1 MAYFS
6 DSKPVSNSFREALKD
21 VLGPKKADDEVLE
34 SSHESEAEEKAE
46 EKAEKKS
53 KKKEVEETVEA
64 QDDLTELTEEE
75 LFLVME
81 QELGP
86 HIAYLLD
93 EGFSEEEIEN
103 IIVEMLSEEE
113 AD

>member
-6 DSKPVSNSFREALKD
+6 DSKPVSNSFRDALKE
-21 VLGPKKADDEVLE
+21 VMGGKKADEDLE
-34 SSHESEAEEKAE
+34 ESKHESKAEEKAE
-46 EKAEKKS
+46 EKAEKK
-53 KKKEVEETVEA
+53 EVEEVAAADTDL
-64 QDDLTELTEEE
+64 QDLSEEE
-75 LFLVME
+75 LFQVME
-81 QELGP
+81 EELGP

-113 AD
+113 ETE